1 MALSYA
7 RDKALVFANHEGA
20 VRHPEQFSRSFAQ
33 AQARCRRDLG
43 DDAPPPI
50 RLHDLRHTHATL
62 LQMSGVASDATF
74 PGKPDRGAVRESGS
88 GSPRSGAR
96 WQGETAGQAGRDITV
111 LQRLPRCRSQFGC
124 IAGQND
130 AATATPNSINEDE
143 ASEQRVLRGDPFSM
157 VGKLLSTSLA
167 KGTPVKVVSE
177 RLGHA
182 SPTVTLSVYA
192 HVLPGDQREAA
203 VAFAA
208 LIGEA

>member
-1 MALSYA
+1 M
-7 RDKALVFANHEGA
+7 R
-20 VRHPEQFSRSFAQ
+20 
-33 AQARCRRDLG
+33 
-43 DDAPPPI
+43 
-50 RLHDLRHTHATL
+50 
-62 LQMSGVASDATF
+62 
-74 PGKPDRGAVRESGS
+74 
-88 GSPRSGAR
+88 PR
-96 WQGETAGQAGRDITV
+96 
-111 LQRLPRCRSQFGC
+111 QRQ
-124 IAGQND
+124 
-130 AATATPNSINEDE
+130 NSINEDE

-192 HVLPGDQREAA
+192 RVLPGDQREAA